1 MQEVIITAST
11 STSQQQQQGSILFHD
26 IQSGT
31 SLASF
36 KQSNPA
42 KNCTSLIAT
51 RDAQGGLVL
60 AVQPDKSL
68 LHVYSFQKDQ
78 IYLKLVL
85 PERLSCITVDRR
97 GQFCAAGTAQGRI
110 YLWEIAS
117 GTMYNSWE
125 AHYRKVTVLRFT
137 PDGEALLSG
146 SEDSGVA
153 VWSVFRLLDDA
164 VQNEIPESYADLSD
178 HTLPITDIFCGF
190 GPFPSCRV
198 LTASTDHCVKLW
210 DLASK
215 SLLTTFQFLH
225 AITCIAWDVT
235 ERFFFAASSDG
246 SIHQVNLFRTRID
259 KTGGRV
265 AEAIGGAGVSDI
277 LSVGNED
284 PSASKRRIVSVGEPV
299 TALALSLTGAL
310 LLAGTAIGNVH
321 VYDVPS
327 HQLLRTI
334 NAHPGPG
341 LAITYLATLLKP
353 LDLVGHV
360 HLGGDKDGGIPVRP
374 ILPFQR
380 MREARSREA
389 HEVTMILP
397 HAQKVRLL
405 ARVYSVT
412 AYSREELLRDWEF
425 FVRPRPARDGN
436 GDDDDALPA
445 ARAADGDGRVT
456 ELEDEVARLKMQLA
470 RAKGINDVMWETLMQ
485 NMSAK
490 GKEPAA
496 SGPVP
501 DSDSREEGAAGAD
514 GRARKRGKKTKA
526 GE

>member
-1 MQEVIITAST
+1 M
-11 STSQQQQQGSILFHD
+11 
-26 IQSGT
+26 
-31 SLASF
+31 
-36 KQSNPA
+36 
-42 KNCTSLIAT
+42 
-51 RDAQGGLVL
+51 
-60 AVQPDKSL
+60 
-68 LHVYSFQKDQ
+68 YS
-78 IYLKLVL
+78 
-85 PERLSCITVDRR
+85 
-97 GQFCAAGTAQGRI
+97 
-110 YLWEIAS
+110 
-117 GTMYNSWE
+117 SWE

-153 VWSVFRLLDDA
+153 VWSVFRSARILITSYPHHAYLVLLFRLLDDA
-164 VQNEIPESYADLSD
+164 VQNEIPESYADLTD

-198 LTASTDHCVKLW
+198 LTASTDHCVKVCAIFLYHHIPVVADTLQQLW

-284 PSASKRRIVSVGEPV
+284 PSASKRRIISVGCVTRSLRHSYNPTIQPYLTFLYREPV

-405 ARVYSVT
+405 ARVYVYALFFCHSALLLLSKLPFFSALIEVSYVIDYRT
-412 AYSREELLRDWEF
+412 DRSSRTSRSRPTRVRSF
-425 FVRPRPARDGN
+425 FATGNFSCGLDLHGMAAATTTTRFPRHERQTET
-436 GDDDDALPA
+436 DA
-445 ARAADGDGRVT
+445 
-456 ELEDEVARLKMQLA
+456 
-470 RAKGINDVMWETLMQ
+470 
-485 NMSAK
+485 
-490 GKEPAA
+490 
-496 SGPVP
+496 
-501 DSDSREEGAAGAD
+501 
-514 GRARKRGKKTKA
+514 
-526 GE
+526 